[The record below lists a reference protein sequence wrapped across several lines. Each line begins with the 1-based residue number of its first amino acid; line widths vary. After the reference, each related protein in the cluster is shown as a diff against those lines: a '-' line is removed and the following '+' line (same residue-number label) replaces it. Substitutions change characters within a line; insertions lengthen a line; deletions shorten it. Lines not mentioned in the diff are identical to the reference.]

1 MNGPLPAECDCSQAS
16 AWSLVLASGL
26 ASPPWVATSL
36 LSMTPS
42 APFERIGMIDGC
54 GCLRRTTTVSGAGA
68 RTSSTLARKNAGFDL
83 RLITRSN
90 DHLTS
95 ADVTGLPL
103 ANRTLGRKANV

>member
-1 MNGPLPAECDCSQAS
+1 MNGPLPAECDCNQAS
-16 AWSLVLASGL
+16 AWSLVLASGP
-26 ASPPWVATSL
+26 ASPPWAATSV
-36 LSMTPS
+36 LSMMPS

-54 GCLRRTTTVSGAGA
+54 GCLRRTATVSGAGA

-83 RLITRSN
+83 RLMTGSN

-103 ANRTLGRKANV
+103 DRKSVV